1 MFDEPGLGV
10 LILLA
15 LASLT
20 LVSAVES
27 NEPPDENTDDYSAQ
41 FIQEEL
47 GLTLLPSKILA
58 RSEDN
63 VFQSIFLKVPTPII
77 PQQPCIP
84 DCTPVVSEIEQW
96 LSLSGNCWVYQKWVS
111 TLALLEV
118 YNFDSVATCFATC
131 LTRTT
136 CEFITYDAVERVC
149 KLQTSHMSWRND
161 TVRTSTSRTA
171 SMNCLLEKNGKT
183 KHGLCRNDNSLFTN
197 VLGTMSQKHEELTEK
212 LIQKFED
219 VKMGYNVDPRA
230 FNATRNKRSWES
242 FDFLSDIP
250 VIGHLYDI
258 FKSPVE
264 NRKLKSHVQNLEQ
277 RFLEMAALTEE
288 NFRTSR
294 RFQNSVLEIL
304 EGMSTEIRDRIEGL
318 KCDLVSL
325 SMLMIHEQELKTHY
339 AKVEQLFFSAIH
351 KKLKA
356 SISQT
361 LTLEDLK
368 LVVRNNPGYEDTLF
382 LNFPELLYRVG
393 DLYLLQVSKNSNSML
408 FHFLLTAPKIKQ
420 GSLYQTYTPV
430 TIPVTGDRER
440 HCFEVELPNTIIVK
454 NNLFLS
460 ADITDCTEKDD
471 VLFCQ
476 QDFSDRFSPSVKEL
490 HCLNNKTE
498 HCKMKEVDCTTKMV
512 FTKAGALV
520 FSFKDILGLERTDAT
535 KLTLVSME
543 GKYSYFLGWSK
554 YQMIQSDQKIIY
566 SIDNKLTVR
575 NLSWT
580 EPKQALDFSSYL
592 RKKSLES
599 VKNNVTQLRGLLD
612 NTTELVAE
620 DYKTGYLGTDFSRRD
635 FNEVSGLVSIVSTI
649 LTVLGLI
656 LICSSKSIRR
666 HSRMLKL
673 LVATTKQERQ
683 DARLQKSGF
692 ELQQVKLHKG
702 TWQDETPEVAETSLR
717 RPGLQLRGEDATSI
731 ISKLC
736 GRTSRTTT
744 SCLSTTSTDPKS
756 ESPFNRLVL

>member
-1 MFDEPGLGV
+1 M
-10 LILLA
+10 
-15 LASLT
+15 
-20 LVSAVES
+20 
-27 NEPPDENTDDYSAQ
+27 
-41 FIQEEL
+41 
-47 GLTLLPSKILA
+47 
-58 RSEDN
+58 
-63 VFQSIFLKVPTPII
+63 
-77 PQQPCIP
+77 
-84 DCTPVVSEIEQW
+84 
-96 LSLSGNCWVYQKWVS
+96 
-111 TLALLEV
+111 
-118 YNFDSVATCFATC
+118 
-131 LTRTT
+131 
-136 CEFITYDAVERVC
+136 
-149 KLQTSHMSWRND
+149 
-161 TVRTSTSRTA
+161 
-171 SMNCLLEKNGKT
+171 
-183 KHGLCRNDNSLFTN
+183 
-197 VLGTMSQKHEELTEK
+197 
-212 LIQKFED
+212 
-219 VKMGYNVDPRA
+219 
-230 FNATRNKRSWES
+230 
-242 FDFLSDIP
+242 
-250 VIGHLYDI
+250 
-258 FKSPVE
+258 
-264 NRKLKSHVQNLEQ
+264 
-277 RFLEMAALTEE
+277 
-288 NFRTSR
+288 
-294 RFQNSVLEIL
+294 
-304 EGMSTEIRDRIEGL
+304 
-318 KCDLVSL
+318 
-325 SMLMIHEQELKTHY
+325 
-339 AKVEQLFFSAIH
+339 
-351 KKLKA
+351 
-356 SISQT
+356 
-361 LTLEDLK
+361 
-368 LVVRNNPGYEDTLF
+368 RNNPGYKDTLF
-382 LNFPELLYRVG
+382 LDFPELLYRVG
-393 DLYLLQVSKNSNSML
+393 DLYLLQVSKNNNSML

-420 GSLYQTYTPV
+420 GSLYQTYT
-430 TIPVTGDRER
+430 
-440 HCFEVELPNTIIVK
+440 
-454 NNLFLS
+454 LS

-673 LVATTKQERQ
+673 LIATTKQERQ

-692 ELQQVKLHKG
+692 ELQQIKLHKG
-702 TWQDETPEVAETSLR
+702 SWQDETPEVAKTSLR
-717 RPGLQLRGEDATSI
+717 RLMDAPQEKRPTIEKNTPRGPECRCKCTCKGGDDEIKNDPVPVPEMDQSETTARNKGKMVVDAYP
-731 ISKLC
+731 
-736 GRTSRTTT
+736 
-744 SCLSTTSTDPKS
+744 DQD
-756 ESPFNRLVL
+756 